1 MEKLKDLYLNDL
13 IERDVYERDYSALKG
28 ELQKAER
35 VAPKKKP
42 VDLAAVADLSLIHIW
57 ERGFTQ
63 EKLAKT
69 IGISECSMNFSLN
82 NKRNVRQDEISR
94 CV

>member
-1 MEKLKDLYLNDL
+1 MQSY
-13 IERDVYERDYSALKG
+13 DYSKLLG
-28 ELQKAER
+28 LMR
-35 VAPKKKP
+35 
-42 VDLAAVADLSLIHIW
+42 

-82 NKRNVRQDEISR
+82 NKRNFRQDEISKISGALGIPVGKIEDFLDIILPSLYNDNIR
-94 CV
+94 QTTVCVCPDVEG

>member
-1 MEKLKDLYLNDL
+1 MQSY
-13 IERDVYERDYSALKG
+13 DYSKLLG
-28 ELQKAER
+28 LMR
-35 VAPKKKP
+35 
-42 VDLAAVADLSLIHIW
+42 

-82 NKRNVRQDEISR
+82 NKRNFRQDEISKISGALGIP
-94 CV
+94 VGKIEDYFFNHN

>member
-1 MEKLKDLYLNDL
+1 MQSY
-13 IERDVYERDYSALKG
+13 DYSKLLG
-28 ELQKAER
+28 LMR
-35 VAPKKKP
+35 
-42 VDLAAVADLSLIHIW
+42 

-82 NKRNVRQDEISR
+82 NKRKFRQNEISKISGALGIP
-94 CV
+94 VGKIEDYFFNHNL

>member
-1 MEKLKDLYLNDL
+1 MQSY
-13 IERDVYERDYSALKG
+13 DYSKLLG
-28 ELQKAER
+28 LMR
-35 VAPKKKP
+35 
-42 VDLAAVADLSLIHIW
+42 

-82 NKRNVRQDEISR
+82 NKRNFRQDEISKISGALGIPVGKIEDNSFSHNPSKSKVR
-94 CV
+94 LQKERKAPRA

>member
-1 MEKLKDLYLNDL
+1 MQSY
-13 IERDVYERDYSALKG
+13 DYSKLLG
-28 ELQKAER
+28 LMR
-35 VAPKKKP
+35 
-42 VDLAAVADLSLIHIW
+42 

-82 NKRNVRQDEISR
+82 NKRNFRQDEISKISDALGIP
-94 CV
+94 VGKIEDYFFNHNL

>member
-1 MEKLKDLYLNDL
+1 MQSY
-13 IERDVYERDYSALKG
+13 DYSKLLG
-28 ELQKAER
+28 LMR
-35 VAPKKKP
+35 
-42 VDLAAVADLSLIHIW
+42 

-82 NKRNVRQDEISR
+82 NKRNFRQDEISKISGALGIP
-94 CV
+94 VGKIEDYFFNHNL